1 MTVLPS
7 ELGRE
12 RSRIDALAV
21 VAGSREADISTT
33 PPIEPPPEPSTQPAV
48 ESAVE
53 SSVGPIDTVSVADI
67 AASCGISKMTVY
79 RMVRSDQLPAVRVGG
94 LLRIRRSDAQAVY
107 RKDITVL
114 PANGYPR

>member
-33 PPIEPPPEPSTQPAV
+33 PPIEPSRQP
-48 ESAVE
+48 AVE

-107 RKDITVL
+107 GKDITVL